1 MYLHAWVSA
10 VVAACQR
17 LMALGQTEAQRI
29 VSALAPLCSD
39 IAAQTETGT
48 LDDLT
53 SQSFAADIAAMRHET
68 LSPRIFR
75 T

>member
-1 MYLHAWVSA
+1 
-10 VVAACQR
+10 
-17 LMALGQTEAQRI
+17 MALGQTEAQRI
-29 VSALAPLCSD
+29 VAALAPLCSEV
-39 IAAQTETGT
+39 AKASEGKT

-53 SQSFAADIAAMRHET
+53 NQSFAADIAAMRHET